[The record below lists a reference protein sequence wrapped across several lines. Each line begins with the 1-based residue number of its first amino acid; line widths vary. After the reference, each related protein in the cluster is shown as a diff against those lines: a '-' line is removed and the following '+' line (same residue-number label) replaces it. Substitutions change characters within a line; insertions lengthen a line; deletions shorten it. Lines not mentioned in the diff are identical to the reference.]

1 LITSACSSNSE
12 ERDAFSIADQATL
25 LQIAGALIGDSRL
38 QVTHARLK
46 GSCRA
51 LGTAAFPPPHAFA
64 SLFPAAVVLSTGD
77 VQQAVGSIHDSVRSS
92 LSTDLQQPGDASTGA
107 YTHDAAVLEIDL
119 STSPA
124 IGGNEQIVLSYL
136 FGSEEYGSKN
146 PNPDVLSI
154 SISGQGSVDSSS
166 HSSSRMG
173 SSGAETTDLAVLP
186 GGSKLQPPSVT
197 DGAKSH
203 PQVFSNSGG
212 RYKTVLNGFTQVGNN
227 ELLQQQ
233 E

>member
-1 LITSACSSNSE
+1 V
-12 ERDAFSIADQATL
+12 FSTTDQAAL
-25 LQIAGALIGDSRL
+25 LQIAGALVGDSRL

-51 LGTAAFPPPHAFA
+51 LVTAAFSPPHAFA
-64 SLFPAAVVLSTGD
+64 ALFPAAVVVSTGD
-77 VQQAVGSIHDSVRSS
+77 GQQAVSSMHDSVRST
-92 LSTDLQQPGDASTGA
+92 LSTDLQQPGDASIRA

-146 PNPDVLSI
+146 PSPDVLSI
-154 SISGQGSVDSSS
+154 SISGPSSIDSSR
-166 HSSSRMG
+166 SSSSIG
-173 SSGAETTDLAVLP
+173 ISAAVTTDLAVLP
-186 GGSKLQPPSVT
+186 GGNKLQPPSAAA
-197 DGAKSH
+197 GAKSH

-212 RYKTVLNGFTQVGNN
+212 KYKTVLNGFTQVRNHEGAMQST
-227 ELLQQQ
+227 E
-233 E
+233 